1 MSCSYVSM
9 FAEHIFYKKILYN
22 EKINNE
28 KLSGREKMII
38 FKV

>member
-1 MSCSYVSM
+1 M
-9 FAEHIFYKKILYN
+9 FICIHVCRAHILQKILYN